1 MSTTIDRFKAALST
15 GGARANQF
23 SVILPTDRGF
33 ASNKAVLL
41 KAASLPAFDVGD
53 VAVPFRGKTI
63 HFAGEKVFAQWT
75 ATFIN
80 DNEFS
85 NRKTFE
91 EWHYDISNNDS
102 IGGDLNG
109 YWGNITVNQ
118 LDRNADT
125 VLRSYVLHNAYPSSV
140 SDIQLDYG
148 NGDAIEE
155 FTVTFTYDYFT
166 FADGDKAQVLSTG
179 PTV

>member
-23 SVILPTDRGF
+23 SIVLPGNRGF
-33 ASNKAVLL
+33 NANKVVLL
-41 KAASLPAFDVGD
+41 KSAALPAFDVGD
-53 VAVPFRGKTI
+53 VAVPFRGKVV
-63 HFAGEKVFAQWT
+63 HFAGEKTFAQWT

-85 NRKTFE
+85 NRARFE
-91 EWHYDISNNDS
+91 EWHYNISNNDS
-102 IGGDLNG
+102 IGGELNG
-109 YWGNITVNQ
+109 YWSNITVNQ

-125 VLRSYVLHNAYPSSV
+125 VLRSYVLHHAYPSNV

-148 NGDAIEE
+148 QGDAIEE

-166 FADGDKAQVLSTG
+166 FEDGDKPEVISTG
-179 PTV
+179 PTN